1 MHILMLYSEEL
12 TASHRIYSFEQVEGA
27 TNKKFWE
34 HVETRRI
41 HRVPEGGDAE
51 AKGTEVQSWSILVYR
66 CEISSLTSSV
76 K

>member
-1 MHILMLYSEEL
+1 MLYSEEL

-41 HRVPEGGDAE
+41 HRVP
-51 AKGTEVQSWSILVYR
+51 
-66 CEISSLTSSV
+66 
-76 K
+76 